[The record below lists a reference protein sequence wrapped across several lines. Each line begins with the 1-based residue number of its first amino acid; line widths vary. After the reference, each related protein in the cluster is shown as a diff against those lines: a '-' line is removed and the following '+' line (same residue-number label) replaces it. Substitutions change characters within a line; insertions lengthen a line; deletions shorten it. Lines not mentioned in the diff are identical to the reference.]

1 MKTTSSLMENISNIR
16 NILEVNTSFDII
28 ERVLKFANKTCYM
41 YYIDG
46 FIKDDIMQFIMRE
59 FFNLSEEKMKN
70 LNTPIQFIQNA
81 IPYVEVDKKDDM
93 DAIALAVLSGQ
104 TAIFIDGFESSI
116 LLDLRTYPARG
127 PEEPEKEKSLRGSR
141 DGFVETIVFN
151 TAMIRRRIRDPRLV
165 FEMNSIGSVSKTD
178 VVIGYIKGSAN
189 EKALKIIRDKI
200 SSLKIDSL
208 TLGNQSLVEAIVHS
222 NWYNPFP
229 KARYSE
235 RPDVAAAH
243 IMEGKIII
251 IVDNSPSAIILPT
264 SLFDFL
270 QDVDDYYLPICTGQL
285 LRFSRNLILLLTLI
299 ITPLYLLLIKNPHN
313 IPAYLTFLL
322 PKESY
327 AIPVFLQFILLE
339 FAVDGL
345 KLASLNTP
353 SSLGT
358 SLSVIAALI
367 MGDLAITSG
376 WFIPQCILYMSI
388 VALGGFTQ
396 PSVELSYAIKFLRII
411 LLICTASFNLIGFI
425 IGIAI
430 CIFLVATNK
439 TFTGEPYLYPLIP
452 FNWNSLKH
460 LLFRTRLQKKQN
472 EK

>member
-1 MKTTSSLMENISNIR
+1 MKTTSSLKENIDNIR
-16 NILEVNTSFDII
+16 NLLEINNSFDII
-28 ERVLKFANKTCYM
+28 ERKLKFANKTCYM

-46 FIKDDIMQFIMRE
+46 FIKDDIMQFIMRG
-59 FFNLSEEKMKN
+59 FFNLSDEEMKI
-70 LNTPIQFIQNA
+70 LNTPLKFIQNA
-81 IPYVEVDKKDDM
+81 IPYVEVDEEKDIN
-93 DAIALAVLSGQ
+93 AIVLAVLSGQ
-104 TAIFIDGFESSI
+104 TAMFVEGYDSSI
-116 LLDLRTYPARG
+116 LLDLRTYPVRG

-151 TAMIRRRIRDPRLV
+151 TAMIRRRIRDPRLI
-165 FEMNSIGSVSKTD
+165 FEMHTIGSVSKTD
-178 VVIGYIKGSAN
+178 VVVGYVKGSAN

-243 IMEGKIII
+243 LMEGKIII

-264 SLFDFL
+264 SLFDFF

-285 LRFSRNLILLLTLI
+285 LRISRNLILLLTLM
-299 ITPLYLLLIKNPHN
+299 ITPLYLLLVKNPTN
-313 IPAYLTFLL
+313 IPIALKFLL

-339 FAVDGL
+339 FAIDGL

-358 SLSVIAALI
+358 SLSVVAALI

-396 PSVELSYAIKFLRII
+396 PSVELGYALKFLRII
-411 LLICTASFNLIGFI
+411 LLICTAIFNFIGFI
-425 IGIAI
+425 IGTII